1 MRPIFELDEILR
13 QDAHEDSLVDGPNE
27 FPVEQQT
34 TPSTPVLSTL
44 PAMKLERQRNNS
56 DSSIASMDGD
66 DNTSTLRTKKQHN
79 KNHLGMI
86 SLSTSL
92 NDNQPQ
98 PLFANDIELYGTQL
112 VNPLLLLS
120 STLNS

>member
-13 QDAHEDSLVDGPNE
+13 QDAHEDSLADGSNE

-34 TPSTPVLSTL
+34 TPSTPILSTL
-44 PAMKLERQRNNS
+44 PTMRIERQRINS
-56 DSSIASMDGD
+56 DSSVASMDGD
-66 DNTSTLRTKKQHN
+66 DNTSILHPKKQQN

-86 SLSTSL
+86 SLSASL
-92 NDNQPQ
+92 NGNQPQ

-120 STLNS
+120 ST